1 MTGYSV
7 FKKVYDMEP
16 FRMDCI
22 RLNIMQKRKPMK
34 KICLL
39 IFMVGTL
46 SAQNSILKQFSD
58 QFADI
63 AEKANPTVVT
73 ILTEKKVDLSRL
85 HGQLPQD
92 NDFFKFFAPRMPRQR
107 EYKSTALGSG
117 VIVNSRKGYVIT
129 NNHVVDDMDEITVR
143 LLDKTEYKATVV
155 GRDPKSDLAVLQ
167 IDARGLTDLDFGNSD
182 KLRVGEWV
190 IAVGSPFSANLS
202 HTVTAGIVSAKG
214 RGNIIQG
221 DVYEDFI
228 QTDAAI
234 NPGNSGGAL
243 LNSAGDLIGINTAIY
258 TNSFDRS
265 NKGVGFAIPSNMVK
279 RVMADLIEH
288 GKVLRSWIGVQIQPL
303 DNASASA
310 MGLKSPDGALVSDVV
325 KDGPAKK
332 AGLKTGD
339 VIIEFNHVQV
349 KNVDHLRNTV
359 SASKP
364 NKRYDLIVIRDSR
377 KKTLKVTLE
386 EMPGDDALATVSRP
400 PAQTNE
406 LGIQVS
412 SLSQSVIREYD
423 ISKGE
428 EGVIVIAV
436 VEGSIAAEAGI
447 RIGDLI
453 TRVGTKK
460 CNSPRGFAALI
471 KETQKKNMIMLHM
484 KRDGVARYMTLEL
497 DD

>member
-1 MTGYSV
+1 MNGYSV
-7 FKKVYDMEP
+7 FKKAYDMEP
-16 FRMDCI
+16 STTDCI
-22 RLNIMQKRKPMK
+22 RMNIMKQRNPMK
-34 KICLL
+34 KI
-39 IFMVGTL
+39 IFMILLVG
-46 SAQNSILKQFSD
+46 SISGQNSILKQFSD

-63 AEKANPTVVT
+63 AEKANPAVVT
-73 ILTEKKVDLSRL
+73 ILTEKKVDLGQV

-155 GRDPKSDLAVLQ
+155 GRDPKSDIAVLQ

-279 RVMADLIEH
+279 RVMADLIQH

-303 DNASASA
+303 NDSSARA

-364 NKRYDLIVIRDSR
+364 NKRYDLIVIRDGR

-471 KETQKKNMIMLHM
+471 KETQKKNMVMLHM

-497 DD
+497 ND

>member
-1 MTGYSV
+1 
-7 FKKVYDMEP
+7 
-16 FRMDCI
+16 
-22 RLNIMQKRKPMK
+22 MK
-34 KICLL
+34 KI
-39 IFMVGTL
+39 IFMILLVG
-46 SAQNSILKQFSD
+46 SISGQNSILKQFSD
-58 QFADI
+58 AFADI
-63 AEKANPTVVT
+63 AEKANPAVVT
-73 ILTEKKVDLSRL
+73 ILTEKKVDLGQL

-129 NNHVVDDMDEITVR
+129 NNHVVADMDEITVR

-182 KLRVGEWV
+182 KLKVGEWV

-279 RVMADLIEH
+279 RVMADLIQH

-303 DNASASA
+303 NDSSARA

-364 NKRYDLIVIRDSR
+364 NKRYDLIVIRDGR
-377 KKTLKVTLE
+377 KKILKVTLE

-471 KETQKKNMIMLHM
+471 KETQKKNMVMLHM

>member
-1 MTGYSV
+1 
-7 FKKVYDMEP
+7 
-16 FRMDCI
+16 
-22 RLNIMQKRKPMK
+22 MK

-386 EMPGDDALATVSRP
+386 EMPGDDALATVSQP

-471 KETQKKNMIMLHM
+471 KETQKKNMVMLHM

>member
-1 MTGYSV
+1 
-7 FKKVYDMEP
+7 MEP
-16 FRMDCI
+16 STTDCI
-22 RLNIMQKRKPMK
+22 RMNIMKQRNPMK
-34 KICLL
+34 KI
-39 IFMVGTL
+39 IFMILLVG
-46 SAQNSILKQFSD
+46 SISGQNSILKQFSD

-63 AEKANPTVVT
+63 AEKANPAVVT
-73 ILTEKKVDLSRL
+73 ILTEKKVDLGQV

-279 RVMADLIEH
+279 RVMADLIQH

-303 DNASASA
+303 NDSSARA

-364 NKRYDLIVIRDSR
+364 NKRYDLIVIRDGR

-471 KETQKKNMIMLHM
+471 KETQKKNMVMLHM

-497 DD
+497 ND

>member
-1 MTGYSV
+1 
-7 FKKVYDMEP
+7 
-16 FRMDCI
+16 
-22 RLNIMQKRKPMK
+22 
-34 KICLL
+34 
-39 IFMVGTL
+39 MVGTL

>member
-1 MTGYSV
+1 
-7 FKKVYDMEP
+7 MEP
-16 FRMDCI
+16 STTDCI
-22 RLNIMQKRKPMK
+22 RMNIMKQRNPMK
-34 KICLL
+34 KI
-39 IFMVGTL
+39 IFMILLVG
-46 SAQNSILKQFSD
+46 SISGQNSILKQFSD

-63 AEKANPTVVT
+63 AEKANPAVVT
-73 ILTEKKVDLSRL
+73 ILTEKKVDLGQL

-143 LLDKTEYKATVV
+143 LLDKTEYNATVV

-202 HTVTAGIVSAKG
+202 HTVTAGIVSAKS

-243 LNSAGDLIGINTAIY
+243 LNSSGDLVGINTAIY

-279 RVMADLIEH
+279 QVMADLIQH

-303 DNASASA
+303 NDSSARA

-364 NKRYDLIVIRDSR
+364 NKRYDLIVIRDGR

-471 KETQKKNMIMLHM
+471 KETQKKNMVMLHM
-484 KRDGVARYMTLEL
+484 KRDGVAQYMTLEL
-497 DD
+497 ND

>member
-1 MTGYSV
+1 
-7 FKKVYDMEP
+7 MEP

-386 EMPGDDALATVSRP
+386 EMPGDDALAAVSRP